1 MEPLATTSE
10 VIDALGG
17 TAAVAR
23 LTGRSM
29 QAVSNWRERG
39 RFTAAAYDPIT
50 KALSDIGRRAH
61 PSVWKSLPPSAL
73 IQLAASAA

>member
-1 MEPLATTSE
+1 MERLATTSL

-17 TAAVAR
+17 TAQTAR

-39 RFTAAAYDPIT
+39 SFPAETYPPIT
-50 KALSDIGRRAH
+50 NALSDLGRAADRGLWKTV
-61 PSVWKSLPPSAL
+61 PSSAL
-73 IQLAASAA
+73 DGEAA

>member
-1 MEPLATTSE
+1 MDALTTTSA

-23 LTGRSM
+23 LTSRSM

-39 RFTAAAYDPIT
+39 FFSAASYQPISVGLAEKDLRADPRLWRSI
-50 KALSDIGRRAH
+50 
-61 PSVWKSLPPSAL
+61 PPSAL
-73 IQLAASAA
+73 ISTGAAA

>member
-29 QAVSNWRERG
+29 QAVSNWKERG
-39 RFTAAAYDPIT
+39 LFTAAAYEPISR
-50 KALSDIGRRAH
+50 ALSEIGKRAH

-73 IQLAASAA
+73 AQLSASAA

>member
-1 MEPLATTSE
+1 MEPLASTSA

-39 RFTAAAYDPIT
+39 FFTAPSFEPIT
-50 KALSDIGRRAH
+50 KALAEQGLRAA
-61 PSVWKSLPPSAL
+61 PALWRSIPPSAL
-73 IQLAASAA
+73 APEAA